1 MMKGNFIQWN
11 KNKLPYNQHEMLK
24 RKSCGSNADNE
35 KKLRIKDAMQK
46 KRRYQMCIY
55 GRTHSSVG

>member
-24 RKSCGSNADNE
+24 RKSCGSKE
-35 KKLRIKDAMQK
+35 AMQIDK
-46 KRRYQMCIY
+46 ETKWTSTDAATLQWGNC
-55 GRTHSSVG
+55 